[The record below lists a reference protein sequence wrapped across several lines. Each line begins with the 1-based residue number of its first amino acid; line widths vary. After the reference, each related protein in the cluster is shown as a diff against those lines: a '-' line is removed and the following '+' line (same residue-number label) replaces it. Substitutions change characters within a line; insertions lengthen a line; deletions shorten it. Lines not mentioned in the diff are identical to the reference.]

1 MAKNL
6 KWQDEYWLLLLQIY
20 LQKPVGIKPMY
31 SKEMV
36 DLSME
41 LHIAPNVLFNKM
53 CQIANLETPRIEY
66 FWELYGNNPRKLK
79 RAVNMLREMW
89 GFNNA
94 LAFYEGVET
103 QESFE
108 KDFKPISAD
117 SVLTPVML
125 TLILDLYFRLTPI
138 TMVEETPEVQEI
150 AKMMKI
156 KPQEVVE
163 AMEAGCS
170 LLLIDEDTSATN
182 FMVRDSLMA
191 SVVSP
196 DKEPIT
202 PFLERARDLYAK
214 AGISTILVAGSSGA
228 FFHIADTVIQMDNY
242 VPVDIK
248 EKVIRLLP
256 GYPLP
261 AGNCLEMRMPSS
273 GRIMTKDTTV
283 HTRRNY
289 YGKQTDKP
297 ERIKIRVNGTDGF
310 SMGHDEIDLRY
321 IEQIVDQE
329 QMAALADILKYVCEN
344 MVDGR
349 RTLGEAAGKVVDKL
363 DKEGFGFFRQG
374 GYIPAGLAMPRAQE
388 IYACLN
394 RFRRP

>member
-6 KWQDEYWLLLLQIY
+6 KWQDEYWLLLMQIY
-20 LQKPVGIKPMY
+20 LQKPAGIKPMY

-66 FWELYGNNPRKLK
+66 FWELYGNNPKKLK

-163 AMEAGCS
+163 ALEAFQHCDPY
-170 LLLIDEDTSATN
+170 LNRKD
-182 FMVRDSLMA
+182 
-191 SVVSP
+191 VVM
-196 DKEPIT
+196 D
-202 PFLERARDLYAK
+202 DL
-214 AGISTILVAGSSGA
+214 
-228 FFHIADTVIQMDNY
+228 
-242 VPVDIK
+242 
-248 EKVIRLLP
+248 
-256 GYPLP
+256 
-261 AGNCLEMRMPSS
+261 
-273 GRIMTKDTTV
+273 
-283 HTRRNY
+283 
-289 YGKQTDKP
+289 
-297 ERIKIRVNGTDGF
+297 
-310 SMGHDEIDLRY
+310 
-321 IEQIVDQE
+321 
-329 QMAALADILKYVCEN
+329 ALACQQVWRRYGNANPEDLASYAEQLKEYY
-344 MVDGR
+344 
-349 RTLGEAAGKVVDKL
+349 K
-363 DKEGFGFFRQG
+363 
-374 GYIPAGLAMPRAQE
+374 
-388 IYACLN
+388 
-394 RFRRP
+394 

>member
-108 KDFKPISAD
+108 K
-117 SVLTPVML
+117 
-125 TLILDLYFRLTPI
+125 
-138 TMVEETPEVQEI
+138 TPEVQEI

-163 AMEAGCS
+163 AMEAFQHCDPYLNRKDVMMG
-170 LLLIDEDTSATN
+170 
-182 FMVRDSLMA
+182 
-191 SVVSP
+191 
-196 DKEPIT
+196 
-202 PFLERARDLYAK
+202 DL
-214 AGISTILVAGSSGA
+214 
-228 FFHIADTVIQMDNY
+228 
-242 VPVDIK
+242 
-248 EKVIRLLP
+248 
-256 GYPLP
+256 
-261 AGNCLEMRMPSS
+261 
-273 GRIMTKDTTV
+273 
-283 HTRRNY
+283 
-289 YGKQTDKP
+289 
-297 ERIKIRVNGTDGF
+297 
-310 SMGHDEIDLRY
+310 
-321 IEQIVDQE
+321 
-329 QMAALADILKYVCEN
+329 ALACQQIWRKYGNANPEDLASYAEQLKDYF
-344 MVDGR
+344 
-349 RTLGEAAGKVVDKL
+349 K
-363 DKEGFGFFRQG
+363 
-374 GYIPAGLAMPRAQE
+374 
-388 IYACLN
+388 
-394 RFRRP
+394 

>member
-1 MAKNL
+1 
-6 KWQDEYWLLLLQIY
+6 
-20 LQKPVGIKPMY
+20 MY

-108 KDFKPISAD
+108 KDFKSISAD

-163 AMEAGCS
+163 AMEAFQHCDPYLNRKDVMMG
-170 LLLIDEDTSATN
+170 
-182 FMVRDSLMA
+182 
-191 SVVSP
+191 
-196 DKEPIT
+196 
-202 PFLERARDLYAK
+202 DL
-214 AGISTILVAGSSGA
+214 
-228 FFHIADTVIQMDNY
+228 
-242 VPVDIK
+242 
-248 EKVIRLLP
+248 
-256 GYPLP
+256 
-261 AGNCLEMRMPSS
+261 
-273 GRIMTKDTTV
+273 
-283 HTRRNY
+283 
-289 YGKQTDKP
+289 
-297 ERIKIRVNGTDGF
+297 
-310 SMGHDEIDLRY
+310 
-321 IEQIVDQE
+321 
-329 QMAALADILKYVCEN
+329 ALACQQIWRKYGNANPEDLASYAEQLKEYY
-344 MVDGR
+344 
-349 RTLGEAAGKVVDKL
+349 K
-363 DKEGFGFFRQG
+363 
-374 GYIPAGLAMPRAQE
+374 
-388 IYACLN
+388 
-394 RFRRP
+394 

>member
-163 AMEAGCS
+163 AMEAFQHCDPYLNRKDVMMG
-170 LLLIDEDTSATN
+170 
-182 FMVRDSLMA
+182 
-191 SVVSP
+191 
-196 DKEPIT
+196 
-202 PFLERARDLYAK
+202 DL
-214 AGISTILVAGSSGA
+214 
-228 FFHIADTVIQMDNY
+228 
-242 VPVDIK
+242 
-248 EKVIRLLP
+248 
-256 GYPLP
+256 
-261 AGNCLEMRMPSS
+261 
-273 GRIMTKDTTV
+273 
-283 HTRRNY
+283 
-289 YGKQTDKP
+289 
-297 ERIKIRVNGTDGF
+297 
-310 SMGHDEIDLRY
+310 
-321 IEQIVDQE
+321 
-329 QMAALADILKYVCEN
+329 ALACKQIWRKYGNANPEDLASYAEQLKDYF
-344 MVDGR
+344 
-349 RTLGEAAGKVVDKL
+349 K
-363 DKEGFGFFRQG
+363 
-374 GYIPAGLAMPRAQE
+374 
-388 IYACLN
+388 
-394 RFRRP
+394 